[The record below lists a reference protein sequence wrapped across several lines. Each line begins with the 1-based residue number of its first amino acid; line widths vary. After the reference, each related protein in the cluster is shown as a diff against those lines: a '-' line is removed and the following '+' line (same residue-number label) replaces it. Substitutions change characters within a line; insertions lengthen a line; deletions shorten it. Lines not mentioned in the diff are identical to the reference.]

1 MDTDT
6 NATGSGRLKYD
17 AEDVERRYGV
27 VAADLNKYLTK
38 KYPELRD
45 AEIIKKSTKSRSVLD
60 L

>member
-6 NATGSGRLKYD
+6 NAAGSGRLKYD
-17 AEDVERRYGV
+17 VEDVERRYGI

-45 AEIIKKSTKSRSVLD
+45 VEIIKK
-60 L
+60 